1 MTKEE
6 NHKCTGTGACGRCNS
21 KVYGGAGGSGYIKD
35 IKELNSN
42 KHMTKE
48 QLRDKFVKLI
58 HNKTIRFEY
67 PSDFENTMDFFWN
80 EIEQIRKNDR
90 ERVVEKI
97 KELKNSRILSIVS
110 SRAGKMKTEGYHK
123 AINEVLSIIKQENE

>member
-80 EIEQIRKNDR
+80 EIQKR
-90 ERVVEKI
+90 EGKLVEEI
-97 KELKNSRILSIVS
+97 KEYESKIRDNNDEIDIVTS
-110 SRAGKMKTEGYHK
+110 TVLGQVISD
-123 AINEVLSIIKQENE
+123 ILSIIKQENE